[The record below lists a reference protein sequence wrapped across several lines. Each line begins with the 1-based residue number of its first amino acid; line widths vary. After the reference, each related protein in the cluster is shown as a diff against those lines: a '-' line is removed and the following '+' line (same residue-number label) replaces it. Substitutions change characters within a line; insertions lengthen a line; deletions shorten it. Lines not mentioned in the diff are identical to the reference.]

1 MIDANEIIK
10 IACVTEIEALE
21 DEEEFPPLS
30 HEKTKLEHLLEP
42 TNFVPDEVETKEA
55 EIEIDTLEAHAE
67 LIKRREQLKVELQAM
82 KDQVRMNQDVLQQ
95 LSNFLF
101 IFQPNPFLPEG
112 EIAKDAQGLV
122 EKMKMKGNKQDNLEC
137 K

>member
-1 MIDANEIIK
+1 MNVIIK
-10 IACVTEIEALE
+10 IVFVTEIEALE

-82 KDQVRMNQDVLQQ
+82 KDQVRMSQDVLLQFSTSSRFYLYFSPI
-95 LSNFLF
+95 LSCLKVRS
-101 IFQPNPFLPEG
+101 PKTP
-112 EIAKDAQGLV
+112 KV
-122 EKMKMKGNKQDNLEC
+122 
-137 K
+137 